1 MTARRSRLEVIYDLL
16 NSIKE
21 KGGTIKPTHLL
32 YKSNLS
38 HKKMTEYI
46 TELIGKGFI
55 EAKNKDGRKTYA
67 LTDKGLEYTNEFQ
80 RMKRFSESFG
90 L

>member
-1 MTARRSRLEVIYDLL
+1 MSARRSRLEIVYDLL
-16 NSIKE
+16 NSIRE

-38 HKKMTEYI
+38 HKKMTEY
-46 TELIGKGFI
+46 TADLMEKGFM
-55 EAKNKDGRKTYA
+55 EEREKDGRKVYA
-67 LTDKGLEYTNEFQ
+67 LTDKGLEYVNEFS
-80 RMKRFSESFG
+80 RMKKFSESFG

>member
-1 MTARRSRLEVIYDLL
+1 MKRRDKLEIVNDILL
-16 NSIKE
+16 AIQN

-38 HKKMTEYI
+38 HKKMMEYLADLMEKQMVSE
-46 TELIGKGFI
+46 TQEKGKKMFAINQEGFNFI
-55 EAKNKDGRKTYA
+55 KEYKNIK
-67 LTDKGLEYTNEFQ
+67 E
-80 RMKRFSESFG
+80 FSESFG